1 MMAAVCS
8 CKGDLSSSKVVE
20 LLIQTAE
27 ESPTRETQSRRSVE
41 ALGQECHGKSKSVVN
56 IR

>member
-27 ESPTRETQSRRSVE
+27 EPVRPKAGG
-41 ALGQECHGKSKSVVN
+41 ALKPWDRNVMVSQNLLSIFVN
-56 IR
+56 